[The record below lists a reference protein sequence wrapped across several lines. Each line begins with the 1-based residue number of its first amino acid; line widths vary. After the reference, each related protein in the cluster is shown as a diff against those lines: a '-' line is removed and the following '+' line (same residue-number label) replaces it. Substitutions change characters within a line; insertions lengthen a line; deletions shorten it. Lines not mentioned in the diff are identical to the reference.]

1 MSASQ
6 PLCCFQF
13 PAHMHVLRTPC
24 LLSADAC
31 SLISTRKT
39 NVCFAAA
46 CFSFVLIILYYPT
59 YSKNANLILCFNA
72 DDAASEN
79 LPLFINGYDL
89 Q

>member
-6 PLCCFQF
+6 PLVF
-13 PAHMHVLRTPC
+13 
-24 LLSADAC
+24 LLY
-31 SLISTRKT
+31 L
-39 NVCFAAA
+39 
-46 CFSFVLIILYYPT
+46 LYYPT

-79 LPLFINGYDL
+79 LPPFINGYDL

>member
-6 PLCCFQF
+6 PLVF
-13 PAHMHVLRTPC
+13 
-24 LLSADAC
+24 LLY
-31 SLISTRKT
+31 L
-39 NVCFAAA
+39 
-46 CFSFVLIILYYPT
+46 LYYPT
-59 YSKNANLILCFNA
+59 YSKIANLILCFNA